1 MLSSAWNR
9 RRETM
14 KFDCLKVYMGKWNID
29 NFLLWYIWNFS
40 LFNFFHLRHHE
51 FSFCALFLPFFSSS
65 RPKIFLGMNEWVSEW
80 MNERKPE
87 VLSINCLSMDH
98 CGAALCKG
106 FPRLPSSR
114 RRTRNSIKLLSDRLI
129 FTHFNLLFLHVPTAW
144 SFNCLGRKRM
154 DENRKS
160 IRKVCCLSAF

>member
-1 MLSSAWNR
+1 MPETDEGKQWSSIVW
-9 RRETM
+9 
-14 KFDCLKVYMGKWNID
+14 KFTWVSGT
-29 NFLLWYIWNFS
+29 S
-40 LFNFFHLRHHE
+40 TT
-51 FSFCALFLPFFSSS
+51 SSS
-65 RPKIFLGMNEWVSEW
+65 DTFETFPCSIFSISVIMSFPFVLFFCLFFPLLALKSSWEWMNEWVSEW

-114 RRTRNSIKLLSDRLI
+114 RRTRNLIKLLSDRLI